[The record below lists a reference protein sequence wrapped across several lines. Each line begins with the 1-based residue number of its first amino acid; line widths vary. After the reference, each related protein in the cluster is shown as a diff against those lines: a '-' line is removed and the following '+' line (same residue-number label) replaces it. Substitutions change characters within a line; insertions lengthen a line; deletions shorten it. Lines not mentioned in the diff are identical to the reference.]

1 MGKGKNC
8 GRWRKSEKGQA
19 ALIPLATSA
28 DFKSVSLLKNFFV
41 AKGCKIYLWKRR
53 SHKRIPA
60 LTAETMPEEKSK
72 LVYSTDKAIARRK
85 KPVEK
90 VRQASLQSMQKK
102 VTVRL
107 ERKGRSGKSVTVI
120 DGLQM
125 PQDKQEVL
133 LKQLKTML
141 GTGGTVQD
149 TSLEIQGDHRDALM
163 EMLEKMGCKAKRSG
177 G

>member
-1 MGKGKNC
+1 
-8 GRWRKSEKGQA
+8 
-19 ALIPLATSA
+19 
-28 DFKSVSLLKNFFV
+28 LKNFFV

-60 LTAETMPEEKSK
+60 LTAETMPEEKST
-72 LVYSTDKAIARRK
+72 LVYSTDKAITRKK

-90 VRQASLQSMQKK
+90 VRQASLQSMKKK
-102 VTVRL
+102 VTVRSERL
-107 ERKGRSGKSVTVI
+107 LAEIRIGLDRKGRGGKSVTVI
-120 DGLQM
+120 EGLRM

-141 GTGGTVQD
+141 GTGGTVKD

-163 EMLEKMGCKAKRSG
+163 EMLEKMGYKAKRSG

>member
-1 MGKGKNC
+1 MSSGL
-8 GRWRKSEKGQA
+8 S
-19 ALIPLATSA
+19 P

-60 LTAETMPEEKSK
+60 LTAETMPEEKST
-72 LVYSTDKAIARRK
+72 LVYSTDKAITRKK

-90 VRQASLQSMQKK
+90 VRQASLQSMKKK
-102 VTVRL
+102 VTVRSERL
-107 ERKGRSGKSVTVI
+107 LAEIRIGLDRKGRGGKSVTVI
-120 DGLQM
+120 EGLRM

-141 GTGGTVQD
+141 GTGGTVKD

-163 EMLEKMGCKAKRSG
+163 EMLEKMGYKAKRSG

>member
-1 MGKGKNC
+1 
-8 GRWRKSEKGQA
+8 
-19 ALIPLATSA
+19 
-28 DFKSVSLLKNFFV
+28 
-41 AKGCKIYLWKRR
+41 
-53 SHKRIPA
+53 

-72 LVYSTDKAIARRK
+72 LVYSTDKAIARKK

-125 PQDKQEVL
+125 PQDKQDVL